1 MNVNTLRPQLR
12 AYLLGAQWPRSYWFK
27 LNTPPNQGFCAIDS
41 RFQKWLQGLDCFCFK
56 KVASARAGLSLNFRK
71 LITLA
76 SNPTATNVKNIV
88 YIVEDNL
95 VQQKMLQVH
104 FEEMLGNYTVRTFAN
119 PDDMFAHLNEKPFAI
134 VLDHFFSDKRNVTG
148 LDYLRDLKENHP
160 NIPVIYYTSANDDA
174 VRAEVEKIGVEQY
187 IHKDSA
193 SLVRLRTA
201 LDVLHEKAKKKGFF
215 KKLFGK

>member
-1 MNVNTLRPQLR
+1 M
-12 AYLLGAQWPRSYWFK
+12 
-27 LNTPPNQGFCAIDS
+27 
-41 RFQKWLQGLDCFCFK
+41 
-56 KVASARAGLSLNFRK
+56 
-71 LITLA
+71 ITLVLKT
-76 SNPTATNVKNIV
+76 TATNVKNIV

-104 FEEMLGNYTVRTFAN
+104 FEQMLGNYTVRTFSN

-148 LDYLRDLKENHP
+148 IDYLRDLKENHP
-160 NIPVIYYTSANDDA
+160 KIPVIYYTSANDDA
-174 VRAEVEKIGVEQY
+174 VRAEVMKIGVEQY

-201 LDVLHEKAKKKGFF
+201 LDVIHEKAKSKGFF
-215 KKLFGK
+215 KKIFGK

>member
-1 MNVNTLRPQLR
+1 
-12 AYLLGAQWPRSYWFK
+12 
-27 LNTPPNQGFCAIDS
+27 
-41 RFQKWLQGLDCFCFK
+41 
-56 KVASARAGLSLNFRK
+56 
-71 LITLA
+71 LITLVLK
-76 SNPTATNVKNIV
+76 PTAKNVKNIV

-104 FEEMLGNYTVRTFAN
+104 FEQMLGNYTVRTFAN

-160 NIPVIYYTSANDDA
+160 NIPVIYYTSANDESI
-174 VRAEVEKIGVEQY
+174 RKEVESIGVEQF

-201 LDVLHEKAKKKGFF
+201 LDVIHEKANKKGFF